1 MMRMFH
7 IAALLHILC
16 VAFLAGVPML
26 YPFVVAA
33 QQSTPAP
40 GVDSVEMTNIVARVY
55 LGGRHDLNGLAGN
68 LVTREVLH
76 KDVMC

>member
-1 MMRMFH
+1 MRMFCV
-7 IAALLHILC
+7 AALLYILC

-55 LGGRHDLNGLAGN
+55 FGGRDDLNGLTGN
-68 LVTREVLH
+68 LVTREILH